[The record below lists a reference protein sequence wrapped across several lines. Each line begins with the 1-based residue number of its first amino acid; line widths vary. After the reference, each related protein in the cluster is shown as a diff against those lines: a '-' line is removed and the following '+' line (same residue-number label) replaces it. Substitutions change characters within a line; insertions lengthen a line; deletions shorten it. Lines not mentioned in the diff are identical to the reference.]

1 MCWLAPTPYIFAWF
15 PGRNAGL
22 LLLFVQEISKIQH
35 LMDNM
40 EYCYKYLLPYTY
52 ARVCL
57 HVIVHVRVRISTYGI
72 QYIYI
77 YIYIYIHTDSIVSA
91 IYVSEYVYT
100 SCSLVIL
107 EWYSST
113 VHQNDSVVWWNKLLK
128 SHLHQ
133 VRHSRQTNF

>member
-1 MCWLAPTPYIFAWF
+1 MLSFLVFQPLRAVLMQASFCCREWVCWLAPTPYIFAWS

-35 LMDNM
+35 LIDNM
-40 EYCYKYLLPYTY
+40 EYSYKYLVPYTY

-77 YIYIYIHTDSIVSA
+77 
-91 IYVSEYVYT
+91 
-100 SCSLVIL
+100 
-107 EWYSST
+107 
-113 VHQNDSVVWWNKLLK
+113 
-128 SHLHQ
+128 
-133 VRHSRQTNF
+133 QTRS